1 MYGRC
6 QQSASNERLG
16 VCHCEEIARLRAKGL
31 AEVGRSIGGLCCEYN
46 AFSCAQRTT
55 TRRMEYISKNCLIN
69 MVRFNFYF
77 FLILKNLLFFY
88 YYIILNNITFVGGG
102 GGRICVVVVWCFD
115 AVVDVDDVKFE
126 KNAPSFF

>member
-1 MYGRC
+1 
-6 QQSASNERLG
+6 
-16 VCHCEEIARLRAKGL
+16 
-31 AEVGRSIGGLCCEYN
+31 
-46 AFSCAQRTT
+46 
-55 TRRMEYISKNCLIN
+55 MEYISKNCLIN

-88 YYIILNNITFVGGG
+88 YYILNNITFVGGG